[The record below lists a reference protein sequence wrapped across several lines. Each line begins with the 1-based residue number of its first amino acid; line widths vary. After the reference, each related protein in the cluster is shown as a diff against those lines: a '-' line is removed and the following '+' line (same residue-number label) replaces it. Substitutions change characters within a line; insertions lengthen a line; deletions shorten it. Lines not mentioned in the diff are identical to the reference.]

1 MPPNGL
7 IGDETMFRP
16 WQPRYPMHIRTVDA
30 PPVEGGGEQ
39 PPDPETN
46 ETQEQVDWEA
56 KYHEAVK
63 HSHDLESQMKAS
75 GETVDKLTHRAET
88 AEKALND
95 MKTAQQRLDWKTKA
109 AKATGIPV
117 DLIRGD
123 SEEEIN
129 AHAEALKTYL
139 STVSKPTA
147 PTVPNP
153 SGTPGAKT
161 GNDNPNMLLLKQL
174 FGTN

>member
-1 MPPNGL
+1 
-7 IGDETMFRP
+7 MFRP
-16 WQPRYPMHIRTVDA
+16 WQPRYPNRIRTVDA
-30 PPVEGGGEQ
+30 TPTEGGGEQ
-39 PPDPETN
+39 PPDSETN

-56 KYHEAVK
+56 KYHEAVS
-63 HSHDLESQMKAS
+63 HSQDLESQLKS
-75 GETVDKLTHRAET
+75 RGETVDKLTARAET

-95 MKTAQQRLDWKTKA
+95 LKTAQQRLDWKTKA
-109 AKATGIPV
+109 AKTTGIPV

-123 SEEEIN
+123 SEEDIN

-147 PTVPNP
+147 PAVPNP

>member
-1 MPPNGL
+1 
-7 IGDETMFRP
+7 
-16 WQPRYPMHIRTVDA
+16 
-30 PPVEGGGEQ
+30 
-39 PPDPETN
+39 
-46 ETQEQVDWEA
+46 
-56 KYHEAVK
+56 
-63 HSHDLESQMKAS
+63 MKTS
-75 GETVDKLTHRAET
+75 GETVDKLTARAET

-95 MKTAQQRLDWKTKA
+95 LKTAQQRLDWKTKA
-109 AKATGIPV
+109 AKTTGIPV

-123 SEEEIN
+123 SEEDIN

-139 STVSKPTA
+139 STVSKPA
-147 PTVPNP
+147 VPNP

>member
-1 MPPNGL
+1 ML
-7 IGDETMFRP
+7 EP
-16 WQPRYPMHIRTVDA
+16 WQPRYPNRIRTVDA
-30 PPVEGGGEQ
+30 PPAEGGGEQ
-39 PPDPETN
+39 PADPAPN
-46 ETQEQVDWEA
+46 NDGEQIDWEA
-56 KYHEAVK
+56 RYHDAMK
-63 HSHDLESQMKAS
+63 HSHDLEGQEKTS
-75 GETVDKLTHRAET
+75 GEEMDTLTARAEP

-95 MKTAQQRLDWKTKA
+95 LKAAQRRLDWKNTA

-139 STVSKPTA
+139 STASKPTA
-147 PTVPNP
+147 PAVPNP
-153 SGTPGAKT
+153 SGTPKT
-161 GNDNPNMLLLKQL
+161 KTDNPNMLLLRQL